1 MMFPIYLVTG
11 FVILVLVATA
21 TTIYIK
27 VYKRRR
33 TNTVQSNPGQG
44 AAIAPPDKLAI
55 VLFIVTIVV
64 SVLISYVAGYTDAY
78 KAYEQ
83 DVWVLSPSDIET
95 FYAEVREV
103 EDDAIEVQKMS
114 FDDATDQGALRY
126 EIVEEQVSIYRQDKI
141 IQLSDLSEED
151 LISVILM
158 KDRSGMTSVFKIELL
173 NAKN

>member
-33 TNTVQSNPGQG
+33 TDAVQSNSGQG

-114 FDDATDQGALRY
+114 FDDATDQGTIRY
-126 EIVEEQVSIYRQDKI
+126 EIVKEHVSIYRQDKI

-173 NAKN
+173 NNQN